1 MSEIQ
6 SYLEQIMAAQKGK
19 DVRQAIHNSIQACY
33 EDGKSGSTD
42 LIARQGIKEC
52 QQDIQRTKNIMNG
65 LNMEFVESLDS
76 IDSTIPGSCDVYRMN
91 NIVLINYS
99 IEVGTQYTGKTV
111 FRYTEDI
118 PLCQKSIG
126 IENNGVSIYINEGSR
141 TIDVIRPS
149 TGSAVTVGGEFMF
162 TVEPE
167 QGEFHFNT
175 KVVEELPTDEQI
187 DTNCIYFKKNS
198 FDAGDNQYTEYV
210 HINGSWEAVGTSNS
224 ESTLVDVYKGNSGCV
239 YLYQMPNSMML
250 DFANLT
256 CGAVTFKLPNGIE
269 AIRDYTYTLAGM
281 TITVSEK
288 TVTLTAGTNVNGII
302 EFVTKSK
309 LQAILHAKG
318 SREYFAC
325 KTGDLIALECIELG
339 GSGSYT
345 NSFNLL
351 NLETQAPYTIQEG
364 AGRTCEW
371 AVSSNGTREFYC
383 NVTDSNGKTA
393 KTNKIIGFTTDN
405 IGVMYT
411 DEYLLGGYASKVNEN
426 FKFTVIPVDT
436 SIKYKYQFAV
446 KSPTGSE
453 VVVKQYSGTNEYTGA
468 WKSAGT
474 KIIKVYMKDTDE
486 NIVEINSITV
496 DVK

>member
-6 SYLEQIMAAQKGK
+6 SYLEQIATAQKGK

-33 EDGKSGSTD
+33 EDGKAGSTD

-76 IDSTIPGSCDVYRMN
+76 IDSTITGSCDVYRMN
-91 NIVLINYS
+91 NIILVSYS
-99 IEVGTQYTGKTV
+99 IEVGAKYTGTPV
-111 FRYTEDI
+111 FEYTEDI
-118 PLCQKSIG
+118 PVCQKDIA
-126 IENNGVSIYINEGSR
+126 IKNGEVYVQINAGSR
-141 TIDVIRPS
+141 SISVVHPASGTAS
-149 TGSAVTVGGEFMF
+149 VGGEFIF

-175 KVVEELPTDEQI
+175 KVVDELPTGDQI
-187 DTNCIYFKKNS
+187 DTNCIYFEKNN

-210 HINGSWEAVGTSNS
+210 YINGSWEAVGTSNS

-281 TITVSEK
+281 TITVSGK

-309 LQAILHAKG
+309 LQAILHANG

-325 KTGDLIALECIELG
+325 KTDDSIALECIELG

-345 NSFNLL
+345 NSFNLV

-364 AGRTCEW
+364 TGNTCEW
-371 AVSSNGTREFYC
+371 LAGANGTREFYC
-383 NVTDSNGKTA
+383 NVTDGNGKTA
-393 KTNKIIGFTTDN
+393 RTNKIIGFTTDN
-405 IGVMYT
+405 VGVMYT

-426 FKFTVIPVDT
+426 FKFTVIPVDK

-446 KSPTGSE
+446 KSATGSE
-453 VVVKQYSGTNEYTGA
+453 VVVKQYSDSNEYTGA

-474 KIIKVYMKDTDE
+474 KTIKVYMKDAAE

-496 DVK
+496 NVK

>member
-6 SYLEQIMAAQKGK
+6 SYLEQIATAQKGK

-76 IDSTIPGSCDVYRMN
+76 IDSTITGSCDVYRMN
-91 NIVLINYS
+91 NIVLVSYS
-99 IEVGTQYTGKTV
+99 IEVGAKYTAAPV
-111 FRYTEDI
+111 FEYTEDI
-118 PLCQKSIG
+118 PVCQKTISVK
-126 IENNGVSIYINEGSR
+126 NGEVYIQIDKGSR
-141 TIDVIRPS
+141 NISVVHPTS
-149 TGSAVTVGGEFMF
+149 GTASVGGEFMF

-175 KVVEELPTDEQI
+175 KVVEALPTGDQI
-187 DTNCIYFKKNS
+187 DTDCIYFKKNN
-198 FDAGDNQYTEYV
+198 FDVGDNQYTEYV
-210 HINGSWEAVGTSNS
+210 YINDSWETVGTSNS

-281 TITVSEK
+281 TITVSGK

-302 EFVTKSK
+302 EFITKSK
-309 LQAILHAKG
+309 LQAILHANG

-325 KTGDLIALECIELG
+325 KTDDSIALECIELG

-345 NSFNLL
+345 NSFNLV

-364 AGRTCEW
+364 TGNTCEW
-371 AVSSNGTREFYC
+371 LADANGTREFYC
-383 NVTDSNGKTA
+383 NVTDGNGKTA
-393 KTNKIIGFTTDN
+393 RTNKIIGFTTDN
-405 IGVMYT
+405 VGVMYT
-411 DEYLLGGYASKVNEN
+411 DEYLLADYIAKVGDLV
-426 FKFTVIPVDT
+426 KLTIIPVDE
-436 SIKYKYQFAV
+436 SIKYQYQFRV
-446 KSPTGSE
+446 KND
-453 VVVKQYSGTNEYTGA
+453 SGTEVTLKDFSSSNEYTGE
-468 WKSAGT
+468 WKSTGAKT
-474 KIIKVYMKDTDE
+474 MKAYMKSPDG
-486 NIVEINSITV
+486 NITEVNSITIH
-496 DVK
+496 VK